1 MSKKIVIPKEQL
13 PNLIAGE
20 TDCFIRFRLRTADF
34 GRFSAWSPI
43 YAVTPTV
50 AYRNTL
56 AGLEEDMATIQAE
69 VGTLQTDVNTAEGNI
84 TTLQGDVITIEGD
97 VTNLYGISD
106 DNFAMSVVL

>member
-13 PNLIAGE
+13 PNIIAGE
-20 TDCFIRFRLRTADF
+20 TDCFIRFRIRTADF

-50 AYRNTL
+50 AYRNTI
-56 AGLEEDMATIQAE
+56 AGLEEDMATIQA
-69 VGTLQTDVNTAEGNI
+69 DVATAEGNI